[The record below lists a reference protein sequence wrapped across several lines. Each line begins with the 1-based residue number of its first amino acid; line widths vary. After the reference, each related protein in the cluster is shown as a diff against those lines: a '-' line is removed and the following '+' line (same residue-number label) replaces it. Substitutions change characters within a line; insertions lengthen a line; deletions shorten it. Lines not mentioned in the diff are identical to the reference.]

1 MTEKLTDAMR
11 EIYEIWAGSE
21 GIPLP
26 TTAPEAYLLGM
37 IEQMRDVARDALK
50 PALEKPVHPAWMH
63 ADWCASF
70 AVPNDPKAK
79 KADCDCFMQ
88 RKQPMGKILVDR
100 PVVEQALHVAT
111 AAGYPVALIAALRAA
126 LEKPPQIN

>member
-1 MTEKLTDAMR
+1 MTEKLNAALK

-26 TTAPEAYLLGM
+26 TTAPEAYLLGLV
-37 IEQMRDVARDALK
+37 EQMRDIARDALK

-70 AVPNDPKAK
+70 GIPDDPKAK
-79 KADCDCFMQ
+79 KPDCDCFMQ
-88 RKQPMGKILVDR
+88 SFMQRKQSMNTILIDR
-100 PVVEQALHVAT
+100 AVAEQALHVAM
-111 AAGYPVALIAALRAA
+111 AAEHPVKLIASLRAA
-126 LEKPPQIN
+126 LEQ